1 MDYIIS
7 DQHWGHNNIRS
18 LSAHRDFEDLSHMN
32 EHMVKA
38 WNERVSPGDTVYHLG
53 DIFWNV
59 ATAKAILPRL
69 NGHIKLIEGNHDY
82 WLKDIITRFEGDVW
96 DKIELLPPIARLN
109 FNKTKI
115 WLCHYPLRVWE
126 GNFRGAMHVY
136 GHCHGTIES
145 DRLMRSMDMSVDV
158 AGYQPWT
165 VEEVWKELE
174 KDPIKPEELRIS
186 GGLSYTDAKHR
197 SK

>member
-1 MDYIIS
+1 MDFIIS

-18 LSAHRDFEDLSHMN
+18 LSVHRDFEDLSHMN

-38 WNERVSPGDTVYHLG
+38 WNERVSPDDTVYHLG
-53 DIFWNV
+53 DIFWNIE
-59 ATAKAILPRL
+59 TAKAILPRL

-82 WLKDIITRFEGDVW
+82 WLDDKDTLFAFN
-96 DKIELLPPIARLN
+96 DKIELLPPIARLR

-115 WLCHYPLRVWE
+115 WMCHYPLRVWE
-126 GNFRGAMHVY
+126 GNFKGAMHVY
-136 GHCHGTIES
+136 GHCHGSIEN

-158 AGYQPWT
+158 AGYWPWT
-165 VEEVWKELE
+165 VEEVWTKLM
-174 KDPIKPEELRIS
+174 KDPIQPEELRIS

>member
-1 MDYIIS
+1 
-7 DQHWGHNNIRS
+7 
-18 LSAHRDFEDLSHMN
+18 MN
-32 EHMVKA
+32 EYMVKA

-53 DIFWNV
+53 DIFWNTE
-59 ATAKAILPRL
+59 TAQKILPGL
-69 NGHIKLIEGNHDY
+69 NGYIKLIEGNHDY
-82 WLKDIITRFEGDVW
+82 WLEDKDTLFAFN
-96 DKIELLPPIARLN
+96 DKIELLPPISRLR

-136 GHCHGTIES
+136 GHCHGSIES

-158 AGYQPWT
+158 AGYWPWT
-165 VEEVWKELE
+165 VEEVWKKLM

-197 SK
+197 RNQ

>member
-7 DQHWGHNNIRS
+7 DQHWGHNNIRL
-18 LSAHRDFEDLSHMN
+18 LSVHRDFEDLSHMN

-53 DIFWNV
+53 DIFWNTE
-59 ATAKAILPRL
+59 TAEAILPRL
-69 NGHIKLIEGNHDY
+69 QGKIKLIVGNHDY
-82 WLKDIITRFEGDVW
+82 WLDDLNTIDTQGKITLISRITRL
-96 DKIELLPPIARLN
+96 K

-115 WLCHYPLRVWE
+115 WMCHYPLRVWE

-136 GHCHGTIES
+136 GHCHGSIEN

-165 VEEVWKELE
+165 VEEVWTKLMR
-174 KDPIKPEELRIS
+174 DPIKPEELRIS

>member
-7 DQHWGHNNIRS
+7 DQHWGHNNIRF
-18 LSAHRDFEDLSHMN
+18 LSAHRDFESLSHMN
-32 EHMVKA
+32 EHMVLA
-38 WNERVSPGDTVYHLG
+38 WNQRVSPGDTVYQLG
-53 DIFWNV
+53 DLFWNTD
-59 ATAKAILPRL
+59 TARAILPRL
-69 NGHIKLIEGNHDY
+69 NGKIKLIEGNHDY
-82 WLKDIITRFEGDVW
+82 WLDDIDIILGSE
-96 DKIELLPPIARLN
+96 KIELLPPIVRLN

-158 AGYQPWT
+158 AGYWPWT
-165 VEEVWKELE
+165 VEEVWKQLE

-186 GGLSYTDAKHR
+186 GG
-197 SK
+197 SKSWQTIKE